1 MEQFKGKPRLPKFA
15 SPKRY
20 DIRLKPDL
28 TNCKFAGSVAI
39 DLNIVSKTKF
49 IVLNATDLSIQK
61 ETVSFTRKASSFYSR
76 LVFEPCKV
84 DLVEEDVILV
94 LEFPETL
101 PIGIGVLA
109 VEFDGILNDKMKGFY
124 RSTYEHN
131 GEKKNMAVTQFE
143 PVDARRCFPCWD
155 EPACKAT
162 FKITLDVPSDLVALS
177 NMPIVDEKFRPAN
190 GGQSMTDGNR
200 MEALKVLVDCVG
212 RNDGFVGCT
221 DRDGN
226 TILHL
231 AVARK
236 QLEIIKYLL
245 SSTNIEVDAQNA
257 KGFTALDVLSH
268 GPRDLRDMEIKQ
280 LLQKSGASI
289 IYQTSLGGDTIEA
302 IPIAQP
308 YIKQNSDIKPPVKTR
323 KHTDW
328 LGRKRSALIVVA
340 SLIATVAFQATL
352 SPPGGFWQDDFTA
365 DPAKNDIEKSHHV
378 GMAVMATALPQAYG
392 QFMIFNTLAFLS
404 SLSIILLVVS
414 GLPMKRRRWMWTQMV
429 TMRIAI
435 TALTITYFIAWIHMT
450 PQDNRGV
457 LNTGTQSFCVSV
469 VMLDGAR
476 LLR

>member
-1 MEQFKGKPRLPKFA
+1 M
-15 SPKRY
+15 
-20 DIRLKPDL
+20 
-28 TNCKFAGSVAI
+28 
-39 DLNIVSKTKF
+39 
-49 IVLNATDLSIQK
+49 
-61 ETVSFTRKASSFYSR
+61 
-76 LVFEPCKV
+76 
-84 DLVEEDVILV
+84 
-94 LEFPETL
+94 
-101 PIGIGVLA
+101 
-109 VEFDGILNDKMKGFY
+109 
-124 RSTYEHN
+124 
-131 GEKKNMAVTQFE
+131 
-143 PVDARRCFPCWD
+143 
-155 EPACKAT
+155 
-162 FKITLDVPSDLVALS
+162 
-177 NMPIVDEKFRPAN
+177 
-190 GGQSMTDGNR
+190 
-200 MEALKVLVDCVG
+200 
-212 RNDGFVGCT
+212 
-221 DRDGN
+221 
-226 TILHL
+226 
-231 AVARK
+231 
-236 QLEIIKYLL
+236 L

-365 DPAKNDIEKSHHV
+365 DPAKNDTKKSHHV

-429 TMRIAI
+429 TMWIAI

-457 LNTGTQSFCVSV
+457 LNTVTRVSV
-469 VMLDGAR
+469 FLWLCLMGLVFLGNVVRMVRWFSGKSGHLKGKEREASTVVEENEDHE
-476 LLR
+476 L

>member
-1 MEQFKGKPRLPKFA
+1 MIHA
-15 SPKRY
+15 
-20 DIRLKPDL
+20 
-28 TNCKFAGSVAI
+28 
-39 DLNIVSKTKF
+39 
-49 IVLNATDLSIQK
+49 
-61 ETVSFTRKASSFYSR
+61 
-76 LVFEPCKV
+76 
-84 DLVEEDVILV
+84 
-94 LEFPETL
+94 
-101 PIGIGVLA
+101 
-109 VEFDGILNDKMKGFY
+109 
-124 RSTYEHN
+124 
-131 GEKKNMAVTQFE
+131 
-143 PVDARRCFPCWD
+143 VDA
-155 EPACKAT
+155 
-162 FKITLDVPSDLVALS
+162 ISSDLVLSEFSSAASLYFLVLLLRDETPSISSLSPSSPSRHLMQLGSLPRVEKHRDDPIITTSSAMNKLHEAAMKGNLAALQDMLLQDPQILDKPTS
-177 NMPIVDEKFRPAN
+177 SPDGTPLHVSCLLGHTSFTKHLLTHNPELAKEPDSRGSLPLHVACAKGHVEIVKALLAVYPDASRRWDREGRTPLHLGAIKGRAEVLAELVRAVPEVAREMT
-190 GGQSMTDGNR
+190 GQGESALHLCVKSNR

-221 DRDGN
+221 DKDGN

-323 KHTDW
+323 KHKDW

-365 DPAKNDIEKSHHV
+365 DPAKNDTQKSHH
-378 GMAVMATALPQAYG
+378 GEWP
-392 QFMIFNTLAFLS
+392 
-404 SLSIILLVVS
+404 
-414 GLPMKRRRWMWTQMV
+414 
-429 TMRIAI
+429 
-435 TALTITYFIAWIHMT
+435 
-450 PQDNRGV
+450 
-457 LNTGTQSFCVSV
+457 
-469 VMLDGAR
+469 
-476 LLR
+476 